1 MGEDINEY
9 FRSYSPLTFAFLGD
23 AVYSLYVRVILVR
36 RGNTSASKLHKRTS
50 VIVKAEAQARAMDVL
65 MESLT
70 EEEAAIARRGINAR
84 PEHHAKN
91 ASLADYHKA
100 TGLEALFGYLYL
112 SGQKDRI
119 AELIEKCICI
129 AEEETKTNGR

>member
-23 AVYSLYVRVILVR
+23 AVYSLYVRDILVR
-36 RGNTSASKLHKRTS
+36 RGNTSAAKLHKHTS
-50 VIVKAEAQARAMDVL
+50 GIVKAGAQARAMDTL

-70 EEEAAIARRGINAR
+70 EEESAIARRGINAR

-91 ASLADYHKA
+91 ASLSDYHKA

-112 SGQKDRI
+112 SGQNERI
-119 AELIEKCICI
+119 RELIEKCICI
-129 AEEETKTNGR
+129 AEEEAKTNGR